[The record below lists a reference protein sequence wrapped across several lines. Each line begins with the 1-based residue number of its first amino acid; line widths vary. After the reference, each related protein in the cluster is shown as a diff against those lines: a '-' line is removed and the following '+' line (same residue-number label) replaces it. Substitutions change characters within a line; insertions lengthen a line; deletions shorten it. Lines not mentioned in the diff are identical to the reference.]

1 MFEKE
6 ILPLRTLWVNLEGF
20 VLAEISQRKTVFTG
34 SCLYLR
40 IRKAELMEAG
50 SGVVAVR

>member
-6 ILPLRTLWVNLEGF
+6 ILPLRILWVNLEGF
-20 VLAEISQRKTVFTG
+20 VLAEISQGKTVFAG

-40 IRKAELMEAG
+40 IRKTELMEAG
-50 SGVVAVR
+50 SGVVAIR

>member
-6 ILPLRTLWVNLEGF
+6 ILPLRILWVNLEGF
-20 VLAEISQRKTVFTG
+20 VLAEISQGKTVFAGT
-34 SCLYLR
+34 SFYLK

-50 SGVVAVR
+50 SGVVVAR